1 MSPFQYFPKGV
12 SMSELSLESWIGSS
26 TLFTPCIAGSSEN
39 ISLEQKMVR
48 KCLKVIFDAI

>member
-26 TLFTPCIAGSSEN
+26 TLITPCIAGSSEN
-39 ISLEQKMVR
+39 ISLEQNMVR